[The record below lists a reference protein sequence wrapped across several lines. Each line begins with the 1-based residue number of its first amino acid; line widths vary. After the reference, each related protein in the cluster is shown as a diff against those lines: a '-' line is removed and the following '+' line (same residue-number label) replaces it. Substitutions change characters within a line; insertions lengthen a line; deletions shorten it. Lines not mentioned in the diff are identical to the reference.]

1 MVDKLINMSSADG
14 ADLQAGSPPLSEII
28 HAAGDLPLLRLHT
41 AVNNTHTYKIG
52 WLTGSL

>member
-41 AVNNTHTYKIG
+41 AINNTHTYKIG